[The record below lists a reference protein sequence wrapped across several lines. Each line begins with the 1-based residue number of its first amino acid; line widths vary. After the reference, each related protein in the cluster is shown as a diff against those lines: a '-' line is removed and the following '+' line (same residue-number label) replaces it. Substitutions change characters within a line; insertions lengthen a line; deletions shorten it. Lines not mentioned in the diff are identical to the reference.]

1 MMFGQLKLF
10 YKSIPIR
17 LLIWLK
23 IQFSNQFLINCF
35 YSKEAKLKKNL
46 SLSYSEL
53 LEIAIHYNLNL
64 KKKEL
69 RSVKKIVF

>member
-53 LEIAIHYNLNL
+53 LGIAAHCILNS
-64 KKKEL
+64 KQ
-69 RSVKKIVF
+69 IYIF